1 VGLTEGS
8 LIAIFRDAAEFA
20 GGVNDLIE
28 LGKTVANVLGGALGG
43 MGAAALF
50 RRKKK
55 KVGVRTVESLAK
67 IAAAS
72 ESHVQLRYKGVE
84 GDRLFVEVT
93 PSQAR
98 QMQKLIAEAKDLAA
112 TSSTETDKRAVAEL
126 GDAFTRLVERVANGE
141 QSDSDLEVL
150 LKVLVEVA
158 RKNRVTHLLTSLAQD
173 LESRG
178 QLATA
183 LRLRQMVD
191 SSVSTGGTE
200 PPLLT

>member
-112 TSSTETDKRAVAEL
+112 TSSTETDKRAVAEDSL
-126 GDAFTRLVERVANGE
+126 LLNKHCTHQLTRFLIRTWIC
-141 QSDSDLEVL
+141 LRP
-150 LKVLVEVA
+150 A
-158 RKNRVTHLLTSLAQD
+158 RMSKRFVTGLRYTWNSTRILTSIA
-173 LESRG
+173 STT
-178 QLATA
+178 AT
-183 LRLRQMVD
+183 
-191 SSVSTGGTE
+191 
-200 PPLLT
+200 

>member
-1 VGLTEGS
+1 MGLTEGS